1 MSVTPESIA
10 VQSAAA
16 ESAAA
21 GSASAQGALVQGVAG
36 QGVAP
41 QNSAPQNAA
50 RDNGPAQLHAAPVP
64 ASIENAAEWQTI
76 AAQIAAETG
85 LPTEVTPAMLT
96 GMVGSAVALLFAA
109 DAAKDAAL
117 LRSTF
122 ADAVIAQC
130 ARTAGCLEGRQPT
143 SVSVALVGVHL
154 AEGHPVLR
162 AHLTIAL
169 AQPGDDGE
177 AAVTRQFW
185 DIQLGGQVTV
195 GEPNCPNCGA
205 PIAAGGL
212 ICSHC
217 QADVRTVV
225 GVPLVVCRLELY

>member
-1 MSVTPESIA
+1 MSVTPDS
-10 VQSAAA
+10 
-16 ESAAA
+16 
-21 GSASAQGALVQGVAG
+21 GLV
-36 QGVAP
+36 
-41 QNSAPQNAA
+41 
-50 RDNGPAQLHAAPVP
+50 QLHAAPVP

-76 AAQIAAETG
+76 AARIASGTG
-85 LPTEVTPAMLT
+85 LPTEVTPAMLA

-117 LRSTF
+117 LRGTF
-122 ADAVIAQC
+122 ADPVIAQC
-130 ARTAGCLEGRQPT
+130 ARTAGCLGGQQPT
-143 SVSVALVGVHL
+143 SVSLALVGVHL

-162 AHLTIAL
+162 AHLAIAL
-169 AQPGDDGE
+169 AQLGDGGGG
-177 AAVTRQFW
+177 AVTRQFW

-195 GEPNCPNCGA
+195 GESSCPNCGA